1 MEKGERAT
9 KQQLAAGYDEAN
21 NVLWSCR
28 LFSAP
33 SHVHPVGA
41 SAAWLHCIAI
51 ASSMAG
57 LPAAAQLLA
66 AAPSSSIILLHLR
79 PYDHTLTEHAGLGES
94 VLQGLRK

>member
-1 MEKGERAT
+1 MEKGELAT
-9 KQQLAAGYDEAN
+9 KQLAAGYDEAN

-66 AAPSSSIILLHLR
+66 AAPSSIILLHLR
-79 PYDHTLTEHAGLGES
+79 PYDDHTLTEHAG
-94 VLQGLRK
+94 